1 MTLQKSSITD
11 VGNIRERNEDS
22 FLELEIVVNGNKGT
36 LLVVAD
42 GMGGHRAGDVASR
55 IVTETVKDHLL
66 NHNSGDCSGI
76 LKDSI
81 QHANINVLKMSQE
94 KPECSG
100 MGSTCTALLI
110 TDGRVFIAHA
120 GDSRAY
126 MVRNGQAHQLTTDHT
141 VAEQMRI
148 AGSMTYEK
156 ARFSPQRHILTNAVG
171 TRSEID
177 IDVIDPL
184 VILNGDCYLLCT
196 DGLSEFIEDRE
207 IANIL
212 ERHPPGKACRLLVDI
227 AKQRGGSDNITVQV
241 AKVDDTGEGGDRNI
255 LQRILKR

>member
-1 MTLQKSSITD
+1 MTLQRFSISD
-11 VGNIRERNEDS
+11 IGNIRERNEDA
-22 FLELEIVVNGNKGT
+22 FLELDILVNGNRGT

-55 IVTETVKDHLL
+55 LVTETVKDHLL
-66 NHNSGDCSGI
+66 NYNTGDCCGI

-81 QHANINVLKMSQE
+81 QHANSNVLKMSQE
-94 KPECSG
+94 RPECSG

-110 TDGRVFIAHA
+110 TDGKVFIAHA

-126 MVRNGQAHQLTTDHT
+126 MVRDGLAHQLTTDHT

-156 ARFSPQRHILTNAVG
+156 AKHSPQRHILTNAVG
-171 TRSEID
+171 IRSEID

-184 VILNGDCYLLCT
+184 DIKNRDCYLLCT
-196 DGLSEFIEDRE
+196 DGLSEFIEDHE

-212 ERHPPGKACRLLVDI
+212 EQHPPVKACRLLVDI
-227 AKQRGGSDNITVQV
+227 AKKRGGSDNITVQV
-241 AKVDDTGEGGDRNI
+241 AKVEDTG
-255 LQRILKR
+255 